1 MGPELNQPLNP
12 ASRPGPVARQAAP
25 AKPAAPAT
33 PEINQVT
40 GFFDGFVKEG
50 VQAATGVYT
59 LLTTN
64 PFKTASGL
72 VYMATHPGQAVS
84 AIVNPYVVAHQ
95 QGRYGEIGGR
105 ATFQVLSVVLGSGVA
120 SKKGT
125 GAKVAEPTTMMSQ
138 QAAEVTQAMAQRVA
152 KAKAARGLAE
162 QGVVAGSKGYAQKLT
177 AATKALT
184 PEVAQSMATR
194 NVADKLA
201 RQLAQSGL
209 DDAAIGQMA
218 AKASQSSVEQAHH
231 LMVVGARHGLGPDKL
246 LGILGHDAAQK
257 HLPFVM
263 TGIKHGVPT
272 DDLLAMLGQPGAAK
286 AMQETTRIMVEGA
299 RNAKLVASVSNLR
312 SADAIATQLRRYDD
326 LLIRKQDTAWSAAI
340 AEQKDKLLKALQTE
354 PRTAELVQKLYA
366 GKPVGGF
373 ERIGAGMGAGL
384 DDFGNAIGGGFQKI
398 SDSGKRII
406 NHMDQPVT
414 WGDYARGVRDFL
426 PNMGRAIDNTARGV
440 GDFLRQG
447 LGAIELP
454 TIKLPEIN
462 WSKIASS
469 RAPNLADVGRAPFR
483 AVGAMWNNPGK
494 TIGYGTVIG
503 NTVNLGRMGLR
514 AASGE
519 DITGAG
525 AYYRANLTRAID
537 AQLDALT
544 QQTAELDATRMALE
558 AMEAADML
566 KGRKDLE
573 KNLGIDLTKA
583 PKDAEGL
590 KAYVLKQF
598 GEGFKNLAKARENA
612 REFAAELEKLSDAE
626 LLAARPKIEGMGLS
640 VEAQPG
646 EAESYKAAVLAALGA
661 AVGKLS
667 GKEQD
672 SLRKLRDELQGMSAE
687 DVLGIKPQL
696 DEKGLTIPLKTPTAK
711 EDAASPQDAEA
722 FKAMILKQVDEAWA
736 QVQGPQKEAIAKLRA
751 ELAAAPAVKVL
762 AGRAKLAEMGLGV
775 EEPANGQQ
783 AGDVKPQDAEAF
795 KAMILKQIDGALA
808 QVKGP
813 QKENIAKLRAEL
825 AAAPAVKVLA
835 GRAELAEMGL
845 GVEEPA
851 KEQRP
856 AGAKPGTGEGTKPAS
871 GEEAESY
878 KRALLQEIDQRMAKT
893 NGPDKQKLAQLKATL
908 ANAPAAEMLANR
920 NAFDKMNLKVGA
932 APKPTVPGQSPVNAP
947 GAVQTPAQYTVR
959 PGDTLSDIAVNQM
972 GGYTSWPQ
980 IQRANQG
987 RYPTLANNPDYIRS
1001 GWQLQL
1007 PGRPATA
1014 QSQTPGVPTPAQ
1026 APAAPAPATQ
1036 TGSPANAQ
1044 AAAQRAQVTAQFGL
1058 EPSDANWANFQAEVA
1073 SYATNAIGPDAGSKE
1088 DVQAL
1093 QQLLGKLG
1101 FDNVK
1106 ATGEFVEKDAQGQ
1119 VRLDAQGQ
1127 PMSPTGMAV
1136 VTFKRLA
1143 GLTQSYNVMGPD
1155 GKPMSDVNPY
1165 ADATTLNAMGIA
1177 LRLLQDPSLR
1187 TERASEAAVKEAA
1200 RLAKEAVGAETG
1212 SLADRQT
1219 VQNALVANGYQVP
1232 TTGTF
1237 DEATIAAIIDFKRK
1251 NNLAAGFTNDRGE
1264 AVFTPYIDRREAE
1277 ALLNQRA
1284 AAR

>member
-50 VQAATGVYT
+50 IQAATGVYT

-177 AATKALT
+177 AATRTLT

-218 AKASQSSVEQAHH
+218 ATAGQRSVEQAHH
-231 LMVVGARHGLGPDKL
+231 LMVVGARHGVGPDKL

-272 DDLLAMLGQPGAAK
+272 DDLLAMLGKPGATK

-326 LLIRKQDTAWSAAI
+326 LLVKEQGTAWGAAI
-340 AEQKDKLLKALQTE
+340 AEQKDKLLKALQSE
-354 PRTAELVQKLYA
+354 PRTSQLVQKLYA
-366 GKPVGGF
+366 GKPVGSF
-373 ERIGAGMGAGL
+373 ERIGAGIGAGV
-384 DDFGNAIGGGFQKI
+384 DDVGGAIGNGFEKI
-398 SDSGKRII
+398 GESGKRII

-414 WGDYARGVRDFL
+414 WGDYARGIRDI
-426 PNMGRAIDNTARGV
+426 PVNIGRGIDNTARGV
-440 GDFLRQG
+440 GNFLRQG

-454 TIKLPEIN
+454 TIKLPEIS

-469 RAPNLADVGRAPFR
+469 RAPNLVDVGKAPFR

-544 QQTAELDATRMALE
+544 QQTAELDAMRIELE
-558 AMEAADML
+558 GMEAADML

-598 GEGFKNLAKARENA
+598 GEGFKNLAKAREDA
-612 REFAAELEKLSDAE
+612 RAFASELEKLSDAE
-626 LLAARPKIEGMGLS
+626 LLAARPKIEAVGLS
-640 VEAQPG
+640 VAARPG
-646 EAESYKAAVLAALGA
+646 EADSYKAAVLAALGA

-672 SLRKLRDELQGMSAE
+672 SLRKLHDELQAMAAE

-696 DEKGLTIPLKTPTAK
+696 DEQGLEIPLETPTTK
-711 EDAASPQDAEA
+711 EEAAAPQDAEA
-722 FKAMILKQVDEAWA
+722 FKAAVLKQ
-736 QVQGPQKEAIAKLRA
+736 L
-751 ELAAAPAVKVL
+751 
-762 AGRAKLAEMGLGV
+762 
-775 EEPANGQQ
+775 
-783 AGDVKPQDAEAF
+783 
-795 KAMILKQIDGALA
+795 DGALA

-813 QKENIAKLRAEL
+813 QKEAIAKLRAEL

-845 GVEEPA
+845 GVEEPP

-856 AGAKPGTGEGTKPAS
+856 AGAKPGTGEDTKPAS
-871 GEEAESY
+871 GEEAEAY
-878 KRALLQEIDQRMAKT
+878 KRALLQEIDQRLAKT

-920 NAFDKMNLKVGA
+920 DAFDKMNLKVGA
-932 APKPTVPGQSPVNAP
+932 APKPTAPGQSPVNAP
-947 GAVQTPAQYTVR
+947 GRVQPPAQYTVR

-972 GGYTSWPQ
+972 GGYSAWPQ

-1093 QQLLGKLG
+1093 QQLLGKLD
-1101 FDNVK
+1101 FKDLKV
-1106 ATGEFVEKDAQGQ
+1106 TGEFVEKDAQGQ
-1119 VRLDAQGQ
+1119 IRLDAQGQ
-1127 PMSPTGMAV
+1127 PMSPTGEAV
-1136 VTFKRLA
+1136 VRFKVRA
-1143 GLTQSYNVMGPD
+1143 GLTQSYMVMGSD
-1155 GKPMSDVNPY
+1155 GKPTPDVNPY
-1165 ADATTLNAMGIA
+1165 ADATTLNAMGIS
-1177 LRLLQDPSLR
+1177 LRLLQDPGLR
-1187 TERASEAAVKEAA
+1187 SDAAFTAAVKESA
-1200 RLAKEAVGAETG
+1200 RLAKEGAIGAETG
-1212 SLADRQT
+1212 SLADRQA
-1219 VQNALVANGYQVP
+1219 VQDALVARGYQVP